1 MNAGFA
7 IGPADLGVAIYV
19 VGVLCGLFVIDARP
33 YERLALAVL
42 WPLGPFAFVVTLLIL
57 LLVLPIAFPAAGIPF
72 WLAVAA
78 VWWFYSG
85 SASV

>member
-7 IGPADLGVAIYV
+7 IGSLDLGLMIYV
-19 VGVLCGLFVIDARP
+19 AGVLCGLFVIDARP

-42 WPLGPFAFVVTLLIL
+42 WPLGPLAFVVTVLVL
-57 LLVLPIAFPAAGIPF
+57 LLVLPIAFPAVGIPF
-72 WLAVAA
+72 WLMVAA
-78 VWWFYSG
+78 AWWFYSG